1 MKGKVLAINTGSTS
15 TKVGYYV
22 DGQPVC
28 IRTLEHTA
36 EEIGRYPDVLDQ
48 DRMRRDAVTAFLNEK
63 GIGLDQID
71 IVMARGGLFAPV
83 VTGIYEVN
91 EDMREVL
98 LSGRDGIHA
107 CNLSAIIADDI
118 AGMVNA
124 YRDATGIDVSR
135 CHAYIAD
142 PPMADEMLP
151 ECRVGGLPEFP
162 RRAFLHALNSR
173 ATVRKYL
180 YDHGRVRND
189 VTAIVAHMGGGITVT
204 LHRNGKVIDTN
215 NGLGGDGPFTPE
227 RAGSCPAFPLIEMC
241 FRSGMTEK
249 EVKRKVLGKG
259 GAVAF
264 FGTND
269 IRELERRA
277 AAGDTEVDTWLN
289 AFGLNV
295 AKYIASLATTV
306 DGHIDVILLTGGIAK
321 DSRIVSDIRR
331 RTAFIAPVEVY
342 AGENELD
349 SLAENGYIIL
359 GGGAK
364 IHRYDKERLV
374 EEDEMVKVMKG
385 L

>member
-48 DRMRRDAVTAFLNEK
+48 DRMRRDAVTTFLNEK
-63 GIGLDQID
+63 GICLDQID

-83 VTGIYEVN
+83 VTGVYEVN

-269 IRELERRA
+269 LRELERRA
-277 AAGDTEVDTWLN
+277 AAGDTEVDIWLN

-374 EEDEMVKVMKG
+374 EEEEMVKVMKG